1 MKTSPQISVESGTRS
16 LSSGF
21 SLVEVLVAAMVI
33 SIALFSVIAMV
44 RKGQELIGLDRH
56 LREAR
61 GIIVRTLE
69 SPGFQPENYNN
80 ILTGSAT
87 QLVTIDSHANLKG
100 SCTITINAEQP
111 VVNGVSVPHREID
124 AIVSWIENS
133 GSNTPHNESVR
144 VVKWLA
150 NVQRQ

>member
-1 MKTSPQISVESGTRS
+1 MKSSIQLSRTSS
-16 LSSGF
+16 LKAPSSGF
-21 SLVEVLVAAMVI
+21 SLVEVLVAAMII
-33 SIALFSVIAMV
+33 SIAFFSVIAMV
-44 RKGQELIGLDRH
+44 RKGQELTGLDRH

-80 ILTGSAT
+80 LLAGSTT

-100 SCTITINAEQP
+100 SFTITVNEEQP
-111 VVNGVSVPHREID
+111 VVNGVPAPYREID

-133 GSNTPHNESVR
+133 GSNTSYNESVR